1 MSNAHHDMSKAELWD
16 ALEDAEGFERGHILY
31 TLALRH
37 RSDDEWSQVI
47 IFAEQSAEVM
57 HSIDSTREEGYA
69 FELIGQAQDALHEH
83 DKAIETFMKAAT
95 LFHGINL
102 DDGLGSV
109 YAHAGYAARHKKDHE
124 GAAEYFAQSETF
136 YSQCLDM
143 QESVAGAARDLGN
156 SLARVDN
163 REIES
168 LEALKRSLDHAQGNS
183 ELHFIY
189 EVHDDLVDAYL
200 RIHDLEKALEHAE
213 SALRLAKTCPCPH
226 CMPVATY
233 RLGYVLRIC
242 GKLDLANKV
251 INDAYTIAKG
261 NGNASLQA
269 KCMIEFG
276 KMQSEDDLDAAEES
290 FKDAFIVMESTGAQ
304 GGMSVCKHWLGRVA
318 SERGSFIQAC
328 AYFKEA
334 IDIAEDA
341 RLGSRTFAP
350 MHQSFAKTLITQ
362 GKHREAI
369 VVLESIAWHK
379 SVEPING
386 MIVAKH
392 MALYAQAL
400 LANGQTADALIRA
413 EQTLEQT
420 SAHQWHEI
428 IAECHEVRSRVLLH
442 KDPTAAD
449 RAAVLALA
457 HYTLG
462 NRHEDAA
469 RMATEFI
476 IEPHRMLKLVAADHD
491 FREAQ

>member
-1 MSNAHHDMSKAELWD
+1 MSNAHHDMSKDELWD
-16 ALEDAEGFERGHILY
+16 ALEGAEGFERGHILY
-31 TLALRH
+31 NLALRH
-37 RSDDEWSQVI
+37 RVEDEWSQVI

-57 HSIDSTREEGYA
+57 HAVDSTREEGYA
-69 FELIGQAQDALHEH
+69 FELIGQAQDAMHEH

-95 LFHGINL
+95 LFHEINL

-124 GAAEYFAQSETF
+124 GAAQFFAQSETF
-136 YSQCLDM
+136 YALCPDM
-143 QESVAGAARDLGN
+143 EESIAGAARDLGN

-163 REIES
+163 RELDS
-168 LEALKRSLDHAQGNS
+168 LEALKRALDNAQGNS

-189 EVHDDLVDAYL
+189 ELHDDLADAYL
-200 RIHDLEKALEHAE
+200 RIHELDKALEHAE

-242 GKLDLANKV
+242 GKFDLANKI
-251 INDAYTIAKG
+251 INDAYAIAKG

-269 KCMIEFG
+269 KCLVELG
-276 KMQSEDDLDAAEES
+276 KMQTEDDLDTAEES
-290 FKDAFIVMESTGAQ
+290 FKDALVVMETTAAV
-304 GGMSVCKHWLGRVA
+304 GGISVCKHWLGRVA
-318 SERGSFIQAC
+318 SQRESFGQAC

-334 IDIAEDA
+334 IDIAEEA
-341 RLGSRTFAP
+341 KLGSRTYAP
-350 MHQSFAKTLITQ
+350 IHQSFAHTLISQ
-362 GKHREAI
+362 GKTREAI
-369 VVLESIAWHK
+369 LVLESIGWHK
-379 SVEPING
+379 STSPISG
-386 MIVAKH
+386 VIVAKH

-413 EQTLEQT
+413 ELTLEQSAT
-420 SAHQWHEI
+420 SQWHEI

-442 KDPTAAD
+442 KDPATAD

-462 NRHEDAA
+462 NRPEDAA